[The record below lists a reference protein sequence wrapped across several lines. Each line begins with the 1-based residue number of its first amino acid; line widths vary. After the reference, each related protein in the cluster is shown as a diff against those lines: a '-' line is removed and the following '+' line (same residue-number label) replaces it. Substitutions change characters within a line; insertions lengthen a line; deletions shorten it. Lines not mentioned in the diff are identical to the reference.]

1 MIVYNAIQNAFIVR
15 MNVRMEYE
23 QSKPMDQ
30 NLIVVKSR
38 SVMYDVEVMV

>member
-1 MIVYNAIQNAFIVR
+1 MSLYDSIELFYGKDESALK
-15 MNVRMEYE
+15 YE

-30 NLIVVKSR
+30 DLIVVKSR